1 MAKKISD
8 NKPGGVELGF
18 QRIDIDIASFNQAPD
33 EDALC
38 ILPTRNLVM
47 FPGIT
52 LTIDLGRQSSID
64 LARKAN
70 EEHFP
75 IGIICQLNPAEENP
89 SLTTDLY
96 KYGVL
101 CDVLAILE
109 HPDGHNMALVHSRQH
124 FRVLGHSLAHPD
136 SLTARIKLIDEVAPQ
151 PTPEFTAVMD
161 NLRTLARE
169 ILKDAGEL
177 LKTSEQIGNDTDFV
191 NFLCTNTPLD
201 NDIKINL
208 LKRWRIADRA
218 QQLLIELGTLREKL
232 AITAEIM
239 SHARKN
245 MDEMQRNAFLQQQM
259 EAIRETL
266 YGDEDGEISQLI
278 AKADEAKLPKDVR
291 AVFDRE
297 MEKMRRYNTTTPDY
311 SVLYTYLDILT
322 TLPWHKQ
329 SNDNTSLDKARNI
342 LDEDHYGLEKVK
354 DRIIEQLALN
364 MVNSN
369 AKATI
374 LCLVGPPGVGKTSI
388 GRSVAR
394 AMNRAYERV
403 SFGGLHDESEIRGHR
418 RTYIGAMPGRIIE
431 AMKRAGVVNP
441 VILLDEI
448 DKIGSDYKG
457 DPSAALLEV
466 LDPEQ
471 NCHFHDN
478 YIDVDYDLSKVFF
491 IATANTTSTI
501 PTPLLDRLEVIQ
513 LPGYLLEEKKEIA
526 TRHLLPRI
534 AEKFK
539 ADVTL
544 SDEALTQ
551 IIQTYTA
558 ESGVRALEKNI
569 EKIGRRYVVALKS
582 DKSFPSPVE
591 PEHLYDLL
599 GLAPYQPDKYEGNDY
614 AGLVTGLAWTEVG
627 GTVLMVES
635 SLIPA
640 KNPTLTLTGKL
651 GDVMKESATIAF
663 QWVKAHAAQ
672 LGIDFRL
679 FDCHSLHI
687 HFPEGAVPKDGPS
700 AGITIATSIVS
711 LFRQKRVKE
720 RIAMTGEI
728 TLRGKVLPVGGIR
741 EKILAAKRAGI
752 NTIIMSDENRRDID
766 DMPSGYVEGLNFIF
780 VKDAME
786 VIAQAV
792 TNIDVANP
800 LVLEPRTEA
809 TPQI

>member
-1 MAKKISD
+1 
-8 NKPGGVELGF
+8 
-18 QRIDIDIASFNQAPD
+18 
-33 EDALC
+33 
-38 ILPTRNLVM
+38 M

-52 LTIDLGRQSSID
+52 LTIDLGRQSSLE

-70 EEHFP
+70 EGHFP
-75 IGIICQLNPAEENP
+75 IGIICQINPSEENP
-89 SLTTDLY
+89 SLTFDLY
-96 KYGVL
+96 NYGVI
-101 CDVLAILE
+101 CDVLAIIE
-109 HPDGHNMALVHSRQH
+109 HPDGHSMALVHSRSH
-124 FRVLGHSLAHPD
+124 FRVLGHSEASED
-136 SLTARIKLIDEVAPQ
+136 SLLARVKVVEEVNPQ
-151 PTPEFTAVMD
+151 PSPQFAAVMD
-161 NLRTLARE
+161 SLRKLSRE

-177 LKTSEQIGNDTDFV
+177 LKASQQITDDTDFV

-201 NDIKINL
+201 NDVKIAL
-208 LKRWRIADRA
+208 LKKWRIADRA
-218 QQLLIELGTLREKL
+218 QQLLSELGVLREKL
-232 AITAEIM
+232 SITAEIM
-239 SHARKN
+239 NHARRN

-266 YGDEDGEISQLI
+266 YGDDDSEIQMLVM
-278 AKADEAKLPKDVR
+278 AADEAKMPQEVR
-291 AVFDRE
+291 ALFDRE
-297 MEKMRRYNTTTPDY
+297 VEKLRRFNTNTPDY
-311 SVLYTYLDILT
+311 SVLYNYLDLLVH
-322 TLPWHKQ
+322 LPWYKQ
-329 SNDNTSLDKARNI
+329 SKDNTSLEKARKI
-342 LDEDHYGLEKVK
+342 LDEDHFGLEKVK

-374 LCLVGPPGVGKTSI
+374 ICLVGPPGVGKTSI

-394 AMNRAYERV
+394 AMNRVYERV
-403 SFGGLHDESEIRGHR
+403 SFGGLHDEAEIRGHR
-418 RTYIGAMPGRIIE
+418 RTYIGAMPGRIID
-431 AMKRAGVVNP
+431 AIKRAGVVNP

-491 IATANTTSTI
+491 IATANTLSTI

-526 TRHLLPRI
+526 TRHLIPKM
-534 AEKFK
+534 AKKFMAK
-539 ADVTL
+539 IKLT
-544 SDEALTQ
+544 DEALTE

-558 ESGVRALEKNI
+558 ESGVRALEKSI
-569 EKIGRRYVVALKS
+569 EKIGRKYVVALKS
-582 DKSFPSPVE
+582 GKKFPSPVK
-591 PEHLYDLL
+591 PSHLYDLL
-599 GLAPYQPDKYEGNDY
+599 GLAPFLADKYEGNDY

-672 LGIDFRL
+672 LGIDYRL
-679 FDCHSLHI
+679 FDSYSLHI

-711 LFRQKRVKE
+711 VFRQKRVRE

-752 NTIIMSDENRRDID
+752 NTIILSAENRRDID
-766 DMPSGYVEGLNFIF
+766 DMPSGYVDGMNFEF
-780 VKDAME
+780 VADASE
-786 VIAQAV
+786 VISRAV
-792 TNIDVANP
+792 TDTDVAAP
-800 LVLEPRTEA
+800 VVLAPR
-809 TPQI
+809 PDDKDQK